1 MELLSIKNQIQK
13 AIDMWNFS
21 MVERLYQNNFE
32 AFDELKSEYISF
44 LYNTSQ
50 LNKLYEILITIEHKP
65 TWWMDE
71 AISFESLKT
80 NLNKLLDSKGKGN
93 NVKELFANDIA
104 YSFIIIEGINNGTL
118 KSEFALQTFKDHIFN
133 SQNVILKSYITALI
147 IDYFALMDEE
157 EKEKFFISISRYQ
170 NDYHYLFLYFL
181 HQSKNRYYWDKYHFI
196 AQNILKKSFN
206 MPPKKIAI
214 CLFGVLRGAWKENL
228 EEIIEV
234 MAKPLNADC
243 FLFSW
248 DEYQEWPSLTGGHNW
263 VERLLTPN
271 FLSIVPKEIQTK
283 ESLAKYMP
291 FTYKKLNN
299 EYNVK
304 INLDE
309 FSSFIQLNSI
319 IKRYELENQESFG
332 ENIGCSKLHYAQ
344 NRAFKVMEA
353 YEYQIKS
360 SYDIVIL
367 SRVDIKPYPVDYDKI
382 INLRHD
388 ELTEYYTTW
397 GSGRTCFVGYREAVK
412 NYTSVYENLSKLKNN
427 KFIFQ
432 WADPHEIAYKYIT
445 LLGYRITEPITSDQ
459 IHHTTA
465 SAGFCFPDVSEEVM
479 LDCKNLEIN
488 NILSKEII
496 YKIAD
501 LFKSIKEHYPQ
512 PSSKARCID
521 RYCTQAKEKVSKC
534 IKIGENNSIVLSAEV
549 KQKEVGLQIKNQEL
563 EAARQELKSIENAI
577 NSLSAQKQSLEIS
590 NLEQDLINKKLK
602 AQILE
607 KELGLDNEIN
617 LKYNNALQ
625 ENEKLKAQ
633 LSKLLNQ
640 EYNSLTNH
648 TTNQT
653 AKSRI
658 KNQLSYKLGQ
668 AMIANSKSLLGY
680 IKMPYILSYIKETHQ
695 TNQKLYQEKIKANPS
710 LKLPPLETYPDYNE
724 AIKIK
729 EHLSYK
735 LGEALINADKS
746 KLGYLTLWFKCK
758 NITKEHKDNHKN
770 SPNH

>member
-1 MELLSIKNQIQK
+1 ME
-13 AIDMWNFS
+13 
-21 MVERLYQNNFE
+21 
-32 AFDELKSEYISF
+32 
-44 LYNTSQ
+44 
-50 LNKLYEILITIEHKP
+50 
-65 TWWMDE
+65 
-71 AISFESLKT
+71 
-80 NLNKLLDSKGKGN
+80 
-93 NVKELFANDIA
+93 
-104 YSFIIIEGINNGTL
+104 
-118 KSEFALQTFKDHIFN
+118 
-133 SQNVILKSYITALI
+133 
-147 IDYFALMDEE
+147 EE
-157 EKEKFFISISRYQ
+157 EKEKFFISISRWQ
-170 NDYHYLFLYFL
+170 NNYHYLFLYFL

-206 MPPKKIAI
+206 MSPKKIAI

-248 DEYQEWPSLTGGHNW
+248 DEYQEWPSLAGGHNW
-263 VERLLTPN
+263 VARLLTPN
-271 FLSIVPKEIQTK
+271 FLSIVPKEIRTK

-291 FTYKKLNN
+291 FTHKKLNN

-309 FSSFIQLNSI
+309 FSSFIQLNPI

-360 SYDIVIL
+360 LYDIVIL

-432 WADPHEIAYKYIT
+432 WGDPHEIAYKYIT

-512 PSSKARCID
+512 PSNKARCID
-521 RYCTQAKEKVSKC
+521 RCCTQAKEKVSKC

-549 KQKEVGLQIKNQEL
+549 KQKEVELQTSQDTINYLNNQLNTLNTE
-563 EAARQELKSIENAI
+563 I
-577 NSLSAQKQSLEIS
+577 NSYPIKKQFLEIS
-590 NLEQDLINKKLK
+590 NLEQNLINKKLK

-625 ENEKLKAQ
+625 ENKNLKAQ
-633 LSKLLNQ
+633 LAKLSQELETNNPKSKSDNQKLQKINTNLYFALN
-640 EYNSLTNH
+640 YG
-648 TTNQT
+648 T

-658 KNQLSYKLGQ
+658 KNQLTYKLGE
-668 AMIANSKSLLGY
+668 AMIANSKSLWGY

-695 TNQKLYQEKIKANPS
+695 KEQKLYQEKIKANPS

-729 EHLSYK
+729 NHLSYK

-746 KLGYLTLWFKCK
+746 KLKLGYITLWFKCK

-770 SPNH
+770 SPNN